1 MRTAVV
7 ITGICLSLVGVSYAN
22 GAIAA
27 AKRTKIEIPP
37 EALGPA
43 LAKFAQT
50 RDMQVLYLSK
60 TVQGRRTAGANGE
73 LTADEALTRLL
84 SGTGLTYR
92 FLGQDAVT
100 ILPLRSA
107 SVGSAQ
113 TSRAAGETPAE
124 RTTKEGKSN
133 SSRTFRVAQM
143 AEGKD
148 QGAAAVSEEN
158 GAAAATTLQEVVVT
172 AEKRTELLENV
183 PMSVSVIS
191 GAHLTEAQITSLQ
204 DIANTV
210 PGMQVISDSPVDNEI
225 VIRGIA
231 IAAGINSSVATYV
244 DEVPYTSEGPFAD
257 SANLA
262 PNFDTYDL
270 ARVEVLR
277 GPQGT
282 LYGANALGGLI
293 KYVTNEPDPSGY
305 SATILVGG
313 SSVAHGG
320 NGYEAHGMVNLPL
333 GATAALRLV
342 AGDTY
347 FPGFIDDPSR
357 GKRDINGVRRTHV
370 RTSLLWRPT
379 EDFNVRLTAI
389 YQRLTAADVN
399 DEDLVAASLRP
410 LYGDLVQERNFAQP
424 QRIENQI
431 YNATIHWNVG
441 FGSLIS
447 SSSYTKADPL
457 LQLDYS
463 WIYGPILDGIFG
475 GNYGALGGVHEPVH
489 SWTQELRLASPT
501 DRRLNWNLGAFYT
514 NERADESEPLYPVD
528 LNTGRVLYDFQ
539 PALGTYYI
547 TSTYREYAG
556 FASADYHFTPA
567 FEVGLGGRYS
577 TNSQSYKQVNSG
589 LFTGSDDFTTNSDQS
604 VFTYSADAKYR
615 FTPELMSYARVALG
629 FVPGGPNDVIP
640 GSSLPQTFGSSTTTN
655 YELGMKGRADD
666 GRVSYDLDAF
676 DVEWKN
682 IQLFAVFGSLVGIT
696 NGGTAR
702 SRGAEGEVAYRPVPG
717 LTLGVNGAYTDA
729 RLTQDTPASF
739 GGVSGDRLPLS
750 PEVATTLSVEYRR
763 ALWSEAT
770 GFGGV
775 DWRYSGDRLSE
786 FESGAPRQTLPA
798 YSMVN
803 LHAGLTIKTYTVTA
817 YAKNIGDVR
826 AISFVSPETLG
837 TAQALSAAVATPRT
851 IGVTVAASF

>member
-1 MRTAVV
+1 MRLLV
-7 ITGICLSLVGVSYAN
+7 LSATVC
-22 GAIAA
+22 AA
-27 AKRTKIEIPP
+27 TV
-37 EALGPA
+37 ALGATSSAEAMLRKLTNVPA
-43 LAKFAQT
+43 EDLGLALQT
-50 RDMQVLYLSK
+50 VAKERGLQFVY
-60 TVQGRRTAGANGE
+60 RTDLVKGVRTHGVHGE
-73 LTADEALTRLL
+73 LTTGEALTQLL
-84 SGTGLTYR
+84 QGTGLTYGY
-92 FLGQDAVT
+92 LGEKAVT
-100 ILPLRSA
+100 IVRASSA
-107 SVGSAQ
+107 ASLTRQTGSATDRQ
-113 TSRAAGETPAE
+113 NKSEHDDKAARSLSGRFQLAE
-124 RTTKEGKSN
+124 VAAEEG
-133 SSRTFRVAQM
+133 
-143 AEGKD
+143 
-148 QGAAAVSEEN
+148 QGAAAVGDEN
-158 GAAAATTLQEVVVT
+158 GVAAATTLQEVVVT
-172 AEKRTELLENV
+172 AEKRAELLKNV

-191 GAHLTEAQITSLQ
+191 GAQLTGAQITTLQ

-210 PGMQVISDSPVDNEI
+210 PGLQVISDSPVDNEI
-225 VIRGIA
+225 VIRGIS
-231 IAAGINSSVATYV
+231 IAAGTNSSVATYV

-257 SANLA
+257 SADLA

-293 KYVTNEPDPSGY
+293 KYVTNAPDPSGY
-305 SATILVGG
+305 SASILVGG

-320 NGYEAHGMVNLPL
+320 NGDEAHGMVNLPL
-333 GATAALRLV
+333 GDTAALRLV

-357 GKRDINGVRRTHV
+357 GERDINGVRRTNV
-370 RTSLLWRPT
+370 RTSLLWRPAQ
-379 EDFNVRLTAI
+379 DFDVRLSAI

-399 DEDLVAASLRP
+399 DEDLVAATLKP

-424 QRIENQI
+424 QRVENQI

-441 FGSLIS
+441 FGSLTS

-463 WIYGPILDGIFG
+463 WIYSPILNGIFG
-475 GNYGALGGVHEPVH
+475 GNYGALEGVHEPVH
-489 SWTQELRLASPT
+489 SWTQEFRLASPT
-501 DRRLNWNLGAFYT
+501 DQRLDWNLGTFYT

-528 LNTGRVLYDFQ
+528 LDTARVLYDFQ

-577 TNSQSYKQVNSG
+577 TNSQSYHQVNNG
-589 LFTGSDDFTTNSDQS
+589 LFTGSDDFMTTSDQS
-604 VFTYSADAKYR
+604 VFTYSVDAKYR
-615 FTPELMSYARVALG
+615 FTPELMSYARVASG

-640 GSSLPQTFGSSTTTN
+640 GSSLPSTFHSSTTTN
-655 YELGMKGRADD
+655 YELGIKGSADN

-682 IQLFAVFGSLVGIT
+682 IQLFAVFGTLVGIT

-702 SRGAEGEVAYRPVPG
+702 SRGAEGEVAYRPVRG
-717 LTLGVNGAYTDA
+717 LTLGVNAAYTDA
-729 RLTQDTPASF
+729 RLTEDTPASF
-739 GGVSGDRLPLS
+739 GGLSGDRLPLS
-750 PEVATTLSVEYRR
+750 PELATTVSVDYRR
-763 ALWSEAT
+763 ALWSEVT
-770 GFGGV
+770 GFGGLS
-775 DWRYSGDRLSE
+775 WRYSGDRMAE
-786 FESGAPRQTLPA
+786 FGSGAPRPTLPA

-803 LHAGLTIKTYTVTA
+803 LHAGLTLKAYTVTA
-817 YAKNIGDVR
+817 YVKNVGNVR
-826 AISFVSPETLG
+826 AISFVSAETLG

-851 IGVTVAASF
+851 IGVTLAASF